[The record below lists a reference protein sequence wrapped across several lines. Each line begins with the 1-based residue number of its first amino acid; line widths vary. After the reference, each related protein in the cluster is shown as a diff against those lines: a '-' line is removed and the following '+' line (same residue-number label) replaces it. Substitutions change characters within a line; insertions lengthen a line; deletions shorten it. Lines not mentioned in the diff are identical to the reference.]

1 MRFTRE
7 ILCIKGRRH
16 TQNTSVADPD
26 SLNSLNQD
34 PAFHENPVLDPEI
47 LMTIN

>member
-7 ILCIKGRRH
+7 ILCIKGRSH

-26 SLNSLNQD
+26 SMNQD
-34 PAFHENPVLDPEI
+34 PAFHEKPVLDPVI